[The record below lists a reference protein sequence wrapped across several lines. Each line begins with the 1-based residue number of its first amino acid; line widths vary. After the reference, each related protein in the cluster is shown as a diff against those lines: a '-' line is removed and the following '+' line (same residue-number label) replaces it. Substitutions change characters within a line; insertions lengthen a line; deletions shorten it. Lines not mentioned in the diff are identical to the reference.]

1 MLLELNIKDF
11 AIIDEL
17 ILTLDEGL
25 IIFTGE
31 TGAGKSIIIDAV
43 EVLLG
48 GRAESAMIRT
58 GADTALIEGTFQ
70 LPSIYQDELLSLLSK
85 EELLDDTDTLV
96 LNREIRTAGR
106 NVSRIN
112 GRSVSTAFLR
122 QIGEY
127 LIDIHGQSEHLSLLK
142 VSQQIDLLD
151 RYASTNN
158 TEGFTE
164 QASAYRK
171 VYDDLQYTL
180 KEIANLQQSEKDAT
194 RLSDLLR
201 YQITEIETASLL
213 DNEDLELKEEHNRLA
228 NSEGLAKHTKDA
240 LDLIDRNDQDIPD
253 ISELLGQL
261 SDSLLKLQRLDPS
274 KSDLL
279 NKVQALLDQTS
290 ELTSQLYNYL
300 DKIEFNPARLAQ
312 VETRLALVE
321 SLKKKYGGSISEVN
335 RFGESAKEQ
344 LESIT
349 NTSEKL
355 DELRIKQ
362 KRLQKEISKLGQTIS
377 EIRQKTAKD
386 LETKITAELKTL
398 QMAGAQFK
406 VTIEQQPD
414 PNGIILDQGDRVAYY
429 PNGIDQVE
437 FLVETNPGEGFKP
450 LAKIASGGE
459 TSRLMLAL
467 KYILANADHIPT
479 LIFDEIDQGIG
490 GRAGGVVGKKLW
502 QLSSNH
508 QVLCIT
514 HLPQLAVYSSQ
525 HYNVAKQLHL
535 ERTITRV
542 NLLSGDS
549 QVNELASMFGSISE
563 NTIQSAREL
572 LQNIQKN

>member
-180 KEIANLQQSEKDAT
+180 KEIANLQQSEKDAA

-467 KYILANADHIPT
+467 KYILANADH
-479 LIFDEIDQGIG
+479 
-490 GRAGGVVGKKLW
+490 
-502 QLSSNH
+502 
-508 QVLCIT
+508 
-514 HLPQLAVYSSQ
+514 
-525 HYNVAKQLHL
+525 
-535 ERTITRV
+535 
-542 NLLSGDS
+542 
-549 QVNELASMFGSISE
+549 
-563 NTIQSAREL
+563 
-572 LQNIQKN
+572 